1 MLLSP
6 IYEQIFYNFSMGFTK
21 GRSQHQAIHNLREW
35 CRDLNINWIIS
46 ADITGLFDNINH
58 EFLKD
63 LIRQKVNDLLGKI
76 AQRLLG
82 HKEEDSRKTAES
94 IYEDAVA
101 MVQGSSPRIVHNI

>member
-1 MLLSP
+1 
-6 IYEQIFYNFSMGFTK
+6 MGFTK

-63 LIRQKVNDLLGKI
+63 LIRQKVNDGRILRMIGKWLN
-76 AQRLLG
+76 AG
-82 HKEEDSRKTAES
+82 VMEEDRTTYPDKGTP
-94 IYEDAVA
+94 
-101 MVQGSSPRIVHNI
+101 QGGVVTPRTMLQTF